1 MRALVKTAKG
11 PGQMA
16 LLDIEEPRTGPGQ
29 VKVRVARAGI
39 CGTDVH
45 IASGEFFH
53 YVPPLALGHEF
64 AGVVA
69 EVGEGVSG
77 IAAGERVTA
86 EPTKRTCGECPH
98 CRSGHYNR
106 CERREIA
113 GVVSH
118 GAFTDFVVTRAASI
132 HKLPASVSF
141 TAAALSEPLA
151 VCVHGMT
158 EQCSLKEGDT
168 VLVCGPGAI
177 GLSCL
182 QVARALGARVI
193 VAGTRKDAHRLALA
207 GKLGAERAV
216 TVEEG
221 DLRAAVAGLTG
232 GWGVDMA
239 IEAAGAAP
247 AFKTCLESV
256 RKGGQILQVGIPG
269 RPVEVDMSQVTWK
282 EVRIAG
288 TFGQKDTAWRTAI
301 RLMEEKRVD
310 MEALVSDILPL
321 GEWERGFRLMEQGG
335 GLKVLLEPGR

>member
-1 MRALVKTAKG
+1 MKALVKTARG
-11 PGQMA
+11 PGHMA
-16 LLDIEEPRTGPGQ
+16 ILDIEEPRTGPGQ
-29 VKVRVARAGI
+29 VKVKVVRAGI

-53 YVPPLALGHEF
+53 YVPPVALGHEF

-69 EVGEGVSG
+69 EVGEGVQG
-77 IAAGERVTA
+77 VAVGERVTA
-86 EPTKRTCGECPH
+86 EPTKATCGECPH

-132 HKLPASVSF
+132 HKLPGAVGF

-151 VCVHGMT
+151 VCVHGVT
-158 EQCSLKEGDT
+158 EQCSLQEGDT

-177 GLSCL
+177 GLSCF
-182 QVARALGARVI
+182 QVARAFGARVI
-193 VAGTRKDAHRLALA
+193 VAGTKKDTHRLALA
-207 GKLGAERAV
+207 ERLGAERAV
-216 TVEEG
+216 AVEG
-221 DLRAAVAGLTG
+221 NDLKDAVSDLTG

-239 IEAAGAAP
+239 VEAAGAAS

-256 RKGGQILQVGIPG
+256 RKGGQVLQVGIPG
-269 RPVEVDMSQVTWK
+269 RPVEVDMSRVTWK
-282 EVRIAG
+282 EVRITG

-321 GEWERGFRLMEQGG
+321 GEWEKGFRLMEQGG